1 MSFSFFKASRPKTP
15 QELVKAIKDSL
26 MALDSKTV
34 AEVKALEKV
43 VSLVHFHA
51 GLFFSALTM
60 NFSLGGYTAFIDR
73 RLNLIHWCA
82 VVLDRGISESGS
94 VCWMLQLGT
103 SGGGLSA

>member
-60 NFSLGGYTAFIDR
+60 NFSLGT
-73 RLNLIHWCA
+73 LIKSIQHVFAINGVACFGA
-82 VVLDRGISESGS
+82 
-94 VCWMLQLGT
+94 
-103 SGGGLSA
+103 

>member
-1 MSFSFFKASRPKTP
+1 MFLRLMGLLVLGLSGGGSTAS
-15 QELVKAIKDSL
+15 
-26 MALDSKTV
+26 
-34 AEVKALEKV
+34 
-43 VSLVHFHA
+43 
-51 GLFFSALTM
+51 
-60 NFSLGGYTAFIDR
+60 TAFIDR

>member
-1 MSFSFFKASRPKTP
+1 MFLRLMGL
-15 QELVKAIKDSL
+15 LVL
-26 MALDSKTV
+26 
-34 AEVKALEKV
+34 
-43 VSLVHFHA
+43 
-51 GLFFSALTM
+51 GLS
-60 NFSLGGYTAFIDR
+60 GGGSTAFIDR